1 MTCILHIDDDIE
13 LGTMLC
19 EYLRGEGFEAEHCA
33 NPLEGLNRI
42 QQGGVDLVVLDVMM
56 REQNGLDT
64 LKALRQTSEVPVL
77 MLTARGDNIDRI
89 VGLELGADDYVPKPC
104 MPREIVARIR
114 AILRRSAEPSNASAA
129 KQVHNLGPLL
139 LDASKRK
146 ASLQGQP
153 VELTSAEF
161 NVLEVLMSH
170 SGEVVSK
177 EVLCE
182 LGLGRKLERFDRSID
197 VHMSALRSKLNLNA
211 DSSALALHTIRGQ
224 GYQLSLR

>member
-33 NPLEGLNRI
+33 NPLDGLTRV

-64 LKALRQTSEVPVL
+64 LKTLRQSSEVPVL

-114 AILRRSAEPSNASAA
+114 AILRRTAEPSSGSAS
-129 KQVHNLGPLL
+129 KQTQSLGPLL

-146 ASLQGQP
+146 ASLNAQV

-161 NVLEVLMSH
+161 NVLEVLISH
-170 SGEVVSK
+170 AGEVVSK
-177 EVLCE
+177 DLLCE
-182 LGLGRKLERFDRSID
+182 QGLGRKLERFDRSID
-197 VHMSALRSKLNLNA
+197 VHMSALRNKLNLNA
-211 DSSALALHTIRGQ
+211 EDSVLALHTIRGQ